1 MSGEFDYEGAEA
13 PAEANEPAEGSADA
27 ELVDEVDF
35 DYRSNPDTSAVDV
48 LEAKAFLDEFLE
60 QEGQAEFEAASL
72 SREQYDESL
81 DFLNRRINE
90 LHQELGLVE
99 PVDSRGHTEAQ
110 HNARIQL
117 EIDSWLDQGDPDLR
131 GARRVRADEIA
142 NELAGKYGPGPEVAH
157 AAMQLADQEVVPAAA
172 AFAEFDSMLAKAAKM
187 RGLED
192 FDAEKAM
199 SRGFEVYPE
208 IVRDHPGIGE
218 VAFGLAALAAIDEQD
233 GRDIERPLSD
243 FWGSAAALVQHLK
256 DPGPAPTDHDYTK
269 GGTVTRRFF
278 GNRSASRGTS
288 V

>member
-13 PAEANEPAEGSADA
+13 PAEVNEPAEGSADA

-208 IVRDHPGIGE
+208 IVRDYPGIGE

-233 GRDIERPLSD
+233 QRDIERPLSD
-243 FWGSAAALVQHLK
+243 FWGSAASLTRHLN
-256 DPGPAPTDHDYTK
+256 DPEPEQSGHDYTK
-269 GGTVTRRFF
+269 GGSVVSRFF
-278 GNRSASRGTS
+278 GNRKDKA
-288 V
+288 